1 MNHANAMVGPMIGG
15 SWGEEGRDVPRS
27 VSREYFYKTCSEVK
41 VMRSAEVKD
50 TFSGREPS
58 AKELMDAWVAKI
70 DSMEDRCIEIEKD
83 SFQLFDIWYVLHID
97 SRAGAYF
104 MPGCWEPSASWTSGP
119 SSLPRQLSSASACHR

>member
-1 MNHANAMVGPMIGG
+1 MIGG

-27 VSREYFYKTCSEVK
+27 VSREYFYKICSEVK
-41 VMRSAEVKD
+41 VMRSDEVKD

-70 DSMEDRCIEIEKD
+70 NSMEDRCIEIEKD

-97 SRAGAYF
+97 WRAGAYI
-104 MPGCWEPSASWTSGP
+104 MPGFWEPSASSTSGP
-119 SSLPRQLSSASACHR
+119 NFLPRQLLSASACHR